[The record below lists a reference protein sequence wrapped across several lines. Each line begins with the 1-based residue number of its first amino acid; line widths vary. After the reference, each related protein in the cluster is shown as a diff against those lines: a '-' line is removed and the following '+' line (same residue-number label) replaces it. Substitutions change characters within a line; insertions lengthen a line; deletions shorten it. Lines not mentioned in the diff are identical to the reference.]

1 MQNHELIK
9 VAKSLVGKICL
20 SGGVNQAGTV
30 GAALLTANNNVYTGI
45 CLDYVCSLGFCAEHA
60 AVAEMLKHRETK
72 ILKIVAVNEE
82 KILPPCGRC
91 RELILLT
98 NLSNRNTEII
108 ISELQTIRL
117 SNLLLFHWSE
127 S

>member
-1 MQNHELIK
+1 M
-9 VAKSLVGKICL
+9 
-20 SGGVNQAGTV
+20 
-30 GAALLTANNNVYTGI
+30 
-45 CLDYVCSLGFCAEHA
+45 DYVCSLGFCPKGYRFAYAEHA

-72 ILKIVAVNEE
+72 ILKIVAVSKE

-98 NLSNRNTEII
+98 DLSNRNTEII
-108 ISELQTIRL
+108 ITERQTIKL
-117 SNLLLFHWSE
+117 SNLLPFHRLE